1 MKSPPVQTDLFPM
14 QIWVPWHKDVRK
26 LILYWWFWGMLAS
39 FSVFGE
45 PTSQKIK
52 ARGLP
57 ISLNFKIY
65 VPQKLILFDKR
76 KSLSKYIEP
85 FCSKTHSCILLT
97 LGKDKVKQVNGTT
110 AVTSVFWNPK
120 PKIPAKTSFNEH
132 DHFTIDALKSEQLTN
147 QSCFFPQYVYLLNIH
162 TGLSPLL

>member
-65 VPQKLILFDKR
+65 VPKKLILFDKR

-120 PKIPAKTSFNEH
+120 PKIPTKTSFNEH

-147 QSCFFPQYVYLLNIH
+147 QSCFFPQYICLLNIH
-162 TGLSPLL
+162 TSLSPFL